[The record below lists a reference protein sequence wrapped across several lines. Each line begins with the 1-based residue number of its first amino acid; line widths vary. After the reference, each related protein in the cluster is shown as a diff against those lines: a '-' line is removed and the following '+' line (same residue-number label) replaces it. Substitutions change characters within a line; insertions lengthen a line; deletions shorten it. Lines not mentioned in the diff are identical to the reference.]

1 MGDFKKGVF
10 SWWKACTSGSS
21 KLVLYLVV
29 PLVVVSGFVGLLGTT
44 SSNMGFDFR
53 YYARIWSI
61 SGGGRSSVFSS
72 SSTATEGPV
81 APPEERLDLRPR
93 VVGGSRRD
101 EALSADNILN
111 RSSAPP
117 LAVEAIETPPHV
129 NKEES
134 LNITANGTRIIPS
147 LNQSHDFPIDVRIR
161 KEYTSLDRLEAGL
174 GRARAAIRDAKNGH
188 RLNDSDYIPTG
199 PMYWNPS
206 IFHRLIGENIATQCN
221 YEIGAILMV
230 G

>member
-1 MGDFKKGVF
+1 MRDFKKGVF

-29 PLVVVSGFVGLLGTT
+29 PLVVVSGFVGLLGTN
-44 SSNMGFDFR
+44 SSNLGIDFR

-61 SGGGRSSVFSS
+61 SGGGRNSVFLS

-81 APPEERLDLRPR
+81 APPDERLDLRPR
-93 VVGGSRRD
+93 VVGGSRRE
-101 EALSADNILN
+101 EALSADNILK

-117 LAVEAIETPPHV
+117 LAVEAIDTPPHV

-134 LNITANGTRIIPS
+134 LNITADGTHFIPS
-147 LNQSHDFPIDVRIR
+147 LNQSHDFPIDVRIQ

-174 GRARAAIRDAKNGH
+174 GRARAAIRDTKNGH
-188 RLNDSDYIPTG
+188 RLNDSDYVPTG

-206 IFHRLIGENIATQCN
+206 VFHRKIA
-221 YEIGAILMV
+221 IV
-230 G
+230 